1 MSLEEKI
8 LWNSLI
14 YSPIM
19 IHPGLIKASGVPH
32 SNLFIS
38 PQTTNK
44 QTPEP
49 IELTQELDSK
59 CVQEQVQFK
68 VLEPH
73 SSPLVSR
80 SVPQGCS
87 LWVLGVAESWGNGVS
102 KVIFP

>member
-1 MSLEEKI
+1 MEPLDLQSYYDTSRVDKSLGCT
-8 LWNSLI
+8 SQQ
-14 YSPIM
+14 SV
-19 IHPGLIKASGVPH
+19 H
-32 SNLFIS
+32 IS
-38 PQTTNK
+38 TNNK